1 MAMHARPAP
10 IDPYNPM
17 PPSKARTGD
26 NEVIRHPSPFIPI
39 RLPIFRIIIWL
50 NDSIVRVLNVIGG
63 RPIVRHKEA
72 ARSRAFSDASESA
85 EDGDAVHT
93 VELKTFQ
100 KSLSSRRSTPMRPTS
115 GRINIGARKY
125 D

>member
-1 MAMHARPAP
+1 MAIHARPVP

-17 PPSKARTGD
+17 PPGKAHPGE
-26 NEVIRHPSPFIPI
+26 NELIRHPSPFIPI
-39 RLPIFRIIIWL
+39 RLPIFTIIIWS
-50 NDSIVRVLNVIGG
+50 NDSIVRILNVIGG

-72 ARSRAFSDASESA
+72 ARNRAFSDASENA
-85 EDGDAVHT
+85 EDGDFVHT
-93 VELKTFQ
+93 VELKAFQ
-100 KSLSSRRSTPMRPTS
+100 KSLPSKSKPMRPTS

>member
-1 MAMHARPAP
+1 MAMHARPTP

-17 PPSKARTGD
+17 PPSKTHPGET
-26 NEVIRHPSPFIPI
+26 EVVRHPSPFVPI
-39 RLPIFRIIIWL
+39 RLPIFSIVIWS
-50 NDSIVRVLNVIGG
+50 NDAIVRVLNAIGG

-72 ARSRAFSDASESA
+72 RSRVFSDASEMA
-85 EDGDAVHT
+85 EDGGSIQLNAY
-93 VELKTFQ
+93 Q
-100 KSLSSRRSTPMRPTS
+100 KSPPSKSKSVRPAG

>member
-17 PPSKARTGD
+17 PPTSKTRPGE

-39 RLPIFRIIIWL
+39 RLPVFRILIWI
-50 NDSIVRVLNVIGG
+50 NDSIVRILNMIGG

-72 ARSRAFSDASESA
+72 ARSRAFSDASENA
-85 EDGDAVHT
+85 EDGDAVYS
-93 VELKTFQ
+93 VELKAFQ
-100 KSLSSRRSTPMRPTS
+100 KPLSGKGKTMRPAN

>member
-1 MAMHARPAP
+1 MAMHARPVP

-17 PPSKARTGD
+17 PPSKAHPGES
-26 NEVIRHPSPFIPI
+26 EVIRHPSPFVPI
-39 RLPIFRIIIWL
+39 RLPIFSIVIWS
-50 NDSIVRVLNVIGG
+50 NDSIVKVLNVIGG

-72 ARSRAFSDASESA
+72 ARSRAFSDASEKA
-85 EDGDAVHT
+85 EDGDY
-93 VELKTFQ
+93 VELKAFQ
-100 KSLSSRRSTPMRPTS
+100 KSSPSKSKSMRPAG

>member
-17 PPSKARTGD
+17 PPSKAHPGET
-26 NEVIRHPSPFIPI
+26 EVIRHPSPFVPI
-39 RLPIFRIIIWL
+39 RLPIFSIVIWS
-50 NDSIVRVLNVIGG
+50 NDFIVRVLNAIGG
-63 RPIVRHKEA
+63 RPSVRHKEA
-72 ARSRAFSDASESA
+72 ARSRAFSDASEKA
-85 EDGDAVHT
+85 EDGGS
-93 VELKTFQ
+93 VELKAFQ
-100 KSLSSRRSTPMRPTS
+100 KSPHSKSKSMRPAG

>member
-1 MAMHARPAP
+1 MAMHARPVP

-17 PPSKARTGD
+17 PPNKAHPGET
-26 NEVIRHPSPFIPI
+26 EVIRHPSPFVPI
-39 RLPIFRIIIWL
+39 RVPIFSIVIWS
-50 NDSIVRVLNVIGG
+50 NDSIVKVLNVIGG

-72 ARSRAFSDASESA
+72 ARSRTLSNASEMA
-85 EDGDAVHT
+85 EDG
-93 VELKTFQ
+93 ELK
-100 KSLSSRRSTPMRPTS
+100 SPLSKNKFMRPTG

>member
-17 PPSKARTGD
+17 PPSKVNPEET
-26 NEVIRHPSPFIPI
+26 EVIRHPSPFVPI
-39 RLPIFRIIIWL
+39 RLPIFSIVIWS
-50 NDSIVRVLNVIGG
+50 NDSIVRILNVIGG
-63 RPIVRHKEA
+63 RPTVRHKEA
-72 ARSRAFSDASESA
+72 RTRGFSDASEKA
-85 EDGDAVHT
+85 EDGGS
-93 VELKTFQ
+93 VELNAFQ
-100 KSLSSRRSTPMRPTS
+100 KSLPSKSKSMRPAG

>member
-1 MAMHARPAP
+1 MHARPAP

-17 PPSKARTGD
+17 PPSKARPGET
-26 NEVIRHPSPFIPI
+26 EVIRHPSPFIPI
-39 RLPIFRIIIWL
+39 RLPIFSIVIWS

-63 RPIVRHKEA
+63 RPIVRHKGA
-72 ARSRAFSDASESA
+72 ARIRTFSDASEMA
-85 EDGDAVHT
+85 EDGGS
-93 VELKTFQ
+93 VELNAFQ
-100 KSLSSRRSTPMRPTS
+100 KSSRGKSKSMRPAG

>member
-1 MAMHARPAP
+1 MAIHARPVP

-17 PPSKARTGD
+17 PPSKTHPEE
-26 NEVIRHPSPFIPI
+26 NELIRHPSPLVPI
-39 RLPIFRIIIWL
+39 RLPIFTIIIWS
-50 NDSIVRVLNVIGG
+50 NDSIVRVLSVIGG

-72 ARSRAFSDASESA
+72 ARNRAFSDASENA
-85 EDGDAVHT
+85 EDGGSVHT
-93 VELKTFQ
+93 VELTAFQ
-100 KSLSSRRSTPMRPTS
+100 KIPSNKSKPTRPAS

>member
-17 PPSKARTGD
+17 PLSKAHPGET
-26 NEVIRHPSPFIPI
+26 EVIRHPSPFVPI
-39 RLPIFRIIIWL
+39 RLPIFSIVIWS

-63 RPIVRHKEA
+63 RPAVRHKEA
-72 ARSRAFSDASESA
+72 ARGRAFSDASETA
-85 EDGDAVHT
+85 EDGGF
-93 VELKTFQ
+93 VELNAFQ
-100 KSLSSRRSTPMRPTS
+100 KSPPSKRKFMRPAG
-115 GRINIGARKY
+115 GRFNIGARKY

>member
-17 PPSKARTGD
+17 PPSKARPGETT
-26 NEVIRHPSPFIPI
+26 ETIRHPSPFVPI
-39 RLPIFRIIIWL
+39 RLPIFSIIIWS

-63 RPIVRHKEA
+63 RPIVKHKEA
-72 ARSRAFSDASESA
+72 ARRRGFSDASENV
-85 EDGDAVHT
+85 EDGGGSL
-93 VELKTFQ
+93 ELKAFQ
-100 KSLSSRRSTPMRPTS
+100 KLPPSKSKSMRPAGT
-115 GRINIGARKY
+115 RINIGTRKY

>member
-1 MAMHARPAP
+1 MAVHARPAP

-17 PPSKARTGD
+17 PPSKAHPGD
-26 NEVIRHPSPFIPI
+26 SEIIRHPSPFVPI
-39 RLPIFRIIIWL
+39 RLPIFSIVIWS

-63 RPIVRHKEA
+63 RPSVRHKEA
-72 ARSRAFSDASESA
+72 ARSRAFSDASEQA
-85 EDGDAVHT
+85 EDGGSI
-93 VELKTFQ
+93 ELNAFQ
-100 KSLSSRRSTPMRPTS
+100 KPPPSKSKSMRPAG

>member
-1 MAMHARPAP
+1 MAIHSRPAP

-17 PPSKARTGD
+17 PVSKVHPGE

-39 RLPIFRIIIWL
+39 RLPIFAIIIWS
-50 NDSIVRVLNVIGG
+50 NDSIVRILNVIGG
-63 RPIVRHKEA
+63 RPIIRHKEA
-72 ARSRAFSDASESA
+72 ARSRAFSDAPENA
-85 EDGDAVHT
+85 EGGDSVHT
-93 VELKTFQ
+93 VELTAFQ
-100 KSLSSRRSTPMRPTS
+100 KSLSNKSKPMRPAG